1 MGYTNEWY
9 LSYLT
14 RRGANRNGAAKAGAD
29 DESELHEAIL
39 AECNRRGWIPFH
51 GSMAHRAMRTKGEPD
66 FVILADGGATIL
78 VEAKTRTGKLSTEQ
92 LGIQAWAKKLDHTI
106 HVVRS
111 IEEFHNLCKSGK
123 TIQPETK

>member
-1 MGYTNEWY
+1 MRRTNEWY
-9 LSYLT
+9 LSYLA
-14 RRGANRNGAAKAGAD
+14 RHGANQNGAAQTGVE
-29 DESELHEAIL
+29 DEDPLHGDIL
-39 AECNRRGWIPFH
+39 EECQRRGWIVFH
-51 GSMAHRAMRTKGEPD
+51 GSMAHRTYRTPGEPD

-111 IEEFHNLCKSGK
+111 IEEFHKLCN
-123 TIQPETK
+123 PETK